1 LATLEK
7 NKKAFD
13 LSLLGK
19 IYKLALPYRGLFF
32 TAIIATILMSM
43 LNPLRAHLTQ
53 IAIDDYV
60 VKKDSVGLWQL
71 TMLMI
76 GLLIFQTAVQF
87 IQGYFTAVVGQDV
100 IKTLRV
106 RVFNFISN
114 YKLSKLDQTPVGTL
128 VTRSISDLETLAD
141 VFAEGA
147 VSILGDLLQIVF
159 ILALMF
165 YKDWKLTLVCL
176 TVLPFLF
183 YAGYIFKNAVNAS
196 FNEIR
201 TRVTQLNTFVQEHIQ
216 GMQIV
221 QIFGQQK
228 NEYQKF
234 EKINDAHRTAQ
245 NRGVF
250 AYAVFFPVVEIITAL
265 STALIV
271 WYGLKFNTLATHDA
285 TLGLLTGFIMLINQ
299 FFRPIRQ
306 LADRFNTLQMGMVA
320 GDRIFKLLEEEDVV
334 ETGGTIIKDKLEG
347 HVKFENVRFSY
358 NEGQPVLNDIS
369 FEVLPGRTL
378 AIVGATGA
386 GKSSVIGL
394 VNRFYT
400 GYTGRIYIDDIPVE
414 EYDIQCLRSRISVVM
429 QDVYLFSGTILDNLT
444 LFDTNISQAKVE
456 EACKLAGIHEFIKG
470 LQNGYL
476 EHVHERGATLSTG
489 QRQLIAFVRTM
500 LANPD
505 ILILDEAT
513 SSIDSVAE
521 QMIQKA
527 IAVLMEGRTSIVI
540 AHRLSTIRKAQEI
553 MVMDQGRIIERGTH
567 EDLLK
572 QHGAYYNLYQM
583 QFVGAEIL

>member
-1 LATLEK
+1 MTEP
-7 NKKAFD
+7 KKDKKKFD

-19 IYKLALPYRGLFF
+19 IYKLALPHRGLFF
-32 TAIIATILMSM
+32 TAIIATVLMAV
-43 LNPLRAHLTQ
+43 LNPLRAHLTH

-60 VKKDSVGLWQL
+60 VHNDAVGLWNL
-71 TMLMI
+71 SLLMI
-76 GLLIFQTAVQF
+76 GLLMFQTVVQF
-87 IQGYFTAVVGQDV
+87 IQGYFTTVVGQDV

-114 YKLSKLDQTPVGTL
+114 YKLAKLDQTPVGTL
-128 VTRSISDLETLAD
+128 VTRSISDLETLAE

-201 TRVTQLNTFVQEHIQ
+201 TQVTRLNTFVQEHIQ

-228 NEYQKF
+228 KEYNKF
-234 EKINDAHRTAQ
+234 EKINDSHRKAQ

-250 AYAVFFPVVEIITAL
+250 AYALFFPVVEIITAL

-271 WYGLKFNTLATHDA
+271 WYGLKFNTLATHQA

-320 GDRIFKLLEEEDVV
+320 GDRIFNLLDEENVT
-334 ETGGTIIKDKLEG
+334 ETGGTIVKNKLKGYIKFE
-347 HVKFENVRFSY
+347 HVKFSY
-358 NEGQPVLNDIS
+358 IEGQPVLRDIS
-369 FEVLPGRTL
+369 FEVTPGRTL

-400 GYTGRIYIDDIPVE
+400 GYEGHIYIDDTPIE
-414 EYDIQCLRSRISVVM
+414 EFDLQCLRSRISVVM
-429 QDVYLFSGTILDNLT
+429 QDVYLFSGTILNNLT
-444 LFDTNISQAKVE
+444 LFDDSITQDTVE
-456 EACKLAGIHEFIKG
+456 KACRLAGIHDFISN

-527 IAVLMEGRTSIVI
+527 IGVLMEGRTSIVI
-540 AHRLSTIRKAQEI
+540 AHRLSTIRKAHEI
-553 MVMDQGRIIERGTH
+553 MVMDKGVIIERGTH
-567 EDLLK
+567 EALLK
-572 QHGAYYNLYQM
+572 KQGAYYNLYQM
-583 QFVGAEIL
+583 QFVGAEI